1 MSGVSAIARL
11 SSCRRS
17 VGFTLIE
24 LMITV
29 VVIGILASIAVPSY
43 MQYMERG
50 KRAEGK
56 AALEA
61 AAQMMER
68 SFSINNTYPSTL
80 AAAGISGFTESRR
93 YALAAPTAGPTGTLA
108 TSFVLSATP
117 SGWTDPRCG
126 TLTLSS
132 TGVRGSSGTSSVSE
146 CWQR

>member
-1 MSGVSAIARL
+1 MNVASSISGRPD
-11 SSCRRS
+11 RRFGA
-17 VGFTLIE
+17 GFTLIE

-80 AAAGISGFTESRR
+80 AAAGISSFTESRR
-93 YALAAPTAGPTGTLA
+93 YALAAPTPGPSGSLA

-132 TGVRGSSGTSSVSE
+132 TGVRGSSGTSSVSD